1 MDFGALKPVQLDAL
15 REISN
20 VGMGHAATALSQLIG
35 SRIDLVVPRVTIAPI
50 AEAPDILGGPE
61 TLIAGIY
68 LKIFGDAQGNILL
81 TFPRPSVTRL
91 LGMLLPEGEA
101 TREGVLTE
109 YSASALKEIG
119 NILAG
124 AYLSAMGGLLS
135 ITLLTGVPSVAFD
148 MAGAI
153 VDYMLIEIG
162 AVGDLTLVIETEFF
176 GEPQVQGHFFVLPD
190 PASVEVLLA
199 AGKLLP

>member
-1 MDFGALKPVQLDAL
+1 VNFGALQSSQLDAL

-20 VGMGHAATALSQLIG
+20 VGMGHAATALSQLVG
-35 SRIDLVVPRVTIAPI
+35 SRINLHVPRVTVAPI
-50 AEAPDILGGPE
+50 SEAPDILGGSE
-61 TLIAGIY
+61 TLVAGIY
-68 LKIFGDAQGNILL
+68 LQIYGDARGNIML
-81 TFPRPSVTRL
+81 TFPRQSVVRL
-91 LGMLLPEGEA
+91 LGMIVPGQEV
-101 TREGVLTE
+101 TRGGILTE
-109 YSASALKEIG
+109 YSAGVLKEVG

-124 AYLSAMGGLLS
+124 AYLNAMGGLLS

-153 VDYMLIEIG
+153 VDYMLIELG

-176 GEPQVQGHFFVLPD
+176 GDPEVTGHFFVLPD

-199 AGKLLP
+199 AGNIA